1 MPTISNLSKM
11 LEQDGI
17 HLDPGTLEMLKY
29 SEEIGIETVFH
40 IALKYNEKT
49 QKFVES
55 NHCPFGSSGVCCRQC
70 NLGPCRIRNEAP
82 ALNSKP
88 HNPSTN
94 RGVCGA
100 TADTIVARNF
110 LMMVSRGMA
119 AHTAHAQH
127 AATTLLL
134 TATGNSNYSIKDEK
148 RLRDLAAKLEITF
161 KPTRLEKIK
170 SFFGIKPPPPTIM
183 MLAKRVAFAGLNDLR
198 GRDTQ
203 RYMKFAL
210 YYYPLSEIEGLLNMG
225 VLPSSSG
232 EELLRVTHEVSMGV
246 MSDLNSLM
254 LEAMKMGIADSV
266 AQIIATE
273 IQDVLMGT
281 PKLVESSIGF
291 GSIKKESVNV
301 IVHGHAPLLSHKI
314 VELSKSE
321 ELKKAA
327 NDAGAQD
334 VNIVGVCCTGN
345 ETLMRQGIAIAGSNL
360 QQEMVIATGLADAMV
375 VDYQCIYPS
384 LTDVAEHFHTKVIST
399 AKEGRMTGTLHFPFE
414 EATANESAQKIIMEA
429 INNFPKRKGKH
440 FLPKAPTLN
449 LIAGFS
455 LQSCI
460 DFLSRLDPADP
471 LKPLVENIID
481 GNIRGVVLLA
491 GCSSPKTQ
499 LDASHVIIAR
509 SLIADNILVVSTGC
523 AAQTCARA
531 GLLTSEATTEYA
543 GESLR
548 AVLTAIGSR
557 SDIKKPLPPVWHFGS
572 CVDNSRPVTLISAIS
587 SKLGI
592 HIKKLP
598 VAVSAAEWVT
608 EKATAIG
615 IGAVTLGLTVHLGVS
630 PSILGGPEVIK
641 ILSEDVPRLTGGKF
655 LLEDDPH
662 TAAEALKDVISA
674 KRESLGWKKGTIK

>member
-1 MPTISNLSKM
+1 MATISNLSKM
-11 LEQDGI
+11 LEKDGI
-17 HLDPGTLEMLKY
+17 FLDPGTWEMLKH

-40 IALKYNEKT
+40 RALKYNEKT

-82 ALNSKP
+82 AMKDKP
-88 HNPSTN
+88 HHPSTS

-127 AATTLLL
+127 AAMTLLL

-148 RLRDLAAKLEITF
+148 RLRDVATKLEITF
-161 KPTRLEKIK
+161 KPTRSEKIK
-170 SFFGIKPPPPTIM
+170 SFFGIKPKPPTLM

-203 RYMKFAL
+203 RHMKFAIS
-210 YYYPLSEIEGLLNMG
+210 YYPLSEVKGLLDMEI
-225 VLPSSSG
+225 LPSSSG

-254 LEAMKMGIADSV
+254 LEAVKIGIADSV

-273 IQDVLMGT
+273 IQDILMGT
-281 PKLVESSIGF
+281 PKLVESTIGF
-291 GSIKKESVNV
+291 GNIKKESVNV
-301 IVHGHAPLLSHKI
+301 VVHGHAPLLSTKI
-314 VELSKSE
+314 VEWSKSE
-321 ELKKAA
+321 EMKKMAKE
-327 NDAGAQD
+327 AGAED

-360 QQEMVIATGLADAMV
+360 QQEMVITTGLVDAMV

-399 AKEGRMTGTLHFPFE
+399 AKEGKMTGTLHFPFE
-414 EATANESAQKIIMEA
+414 EATANESAKKIIKEA
-429 INNFPKRKGKH
+429 INNFPKRKGEF
-440 FLPKAPTLN
+440 FLPKTPVLN
-449 LIAGFS
+449 LVAGFS
-455 LQSCI
+455 LQTCV
-460 DFLSRLDPADP
+460 DLLSRIDPVDP
-471 LKPLVENIID
+471 LKPLVDNIVN
-481 GNIRGVVLLA
+481 GNIRGIALLA
-491 GCSSPKTQ
+491 GCTSPKTQ
-499 LDASHVIIAR
+499 LEASHVRIAKR
-509 SLIADNILVVSTGC
+509 LLADNILVVSTGC

-531 GLLTSEATTEYA
+531 GLLTSEATAEYA

-548 AVLTAIGSR
+548 AVLTAIGSV

-572 CVDNSRPVTLISAIS
+572 CVDNSRPVTLISALS
-587 SKLGI
+587 SKMGI
-592 HIKKLP
+592 QIKNLP

-615 IGAVTLGLTVHLGVS
+615 IGAVTLGMTVHLGVS
-630 PSILGGPEVIK
+630 PSVLGGPEVVK
-641 ILSEDVPRLTGGKF
+641 ILSEDIPKLTGGKF
-655 LLEDDPH
+655 ILESDPDK
-662 TAAEALKDVISA
+662 AAEALKEVIHV
-674 KRESLGWKKGTIK
+674 KRKISQFAE